1 MPDPTDS
8 PARPEPPNDRYE
20 RRAKRRGALLV
31 AGVDEAGRG
40 PLAGP
45 VVAAAVI
52 FETRRYPE
60 GIDDSKRLTALA
72 RARIY
77 DQIIQKAIV
86 SVCVAS
92 RERID
97 RMNILRASLWAM
109 SRAVRGLARAPDHVI
124 VDGNML
130 PPDVACSCEALVDG
144 DALSI
149 SVAAASIV
157 AKVTRDRLMHNVGR
171 TYPGYGFENH
181 VGYSTP
187 EHFAALREHG
197 PCPQHRR
204 SFAPVMAQQLE
215 LGLLDPAILAAGE
228 TEAAAA

>member
-1 MPDPTDS
+1 MLKADSAPTV
-8 PARPEPPNDRYE
+8 RPPPQISDRFE
-20 RRAKRRGALLV
+20 QRAKRKGAALV

-72 RARIY
+72 RARLY
-77 DQIIQKAIV
+77 DLIMDKAIV
-86 SVCVAS
+86 SVAVAS
-92 RERID
+92 RARID

-109 SRAVRGLARAPDHVI
+109 NRAVRGLYRMPGHVM

-130 PPDVACSCEALVDG
+130 PPDVGCSCEAIVDG

-149 SVAAASIV
+149 SIAAASIV
-157 AKVTRDRLMHNVGR
+157 AKVTRDRLMAEVGSAF
-171 TYPGYGFENH
+171 PGYGFANH
-181 VGYSTP
+181 MGYSTP
-187 EHFAALREHG
+187 EHFAALRALG

-204 SFAPVMAQQLE
+204 SFAPVAAQQLE
-215 LGLLDPAILAAGE
+215 LGLVDPPPAERADAA
-228 TEAAAA
+228 